1 MVFVYSYNMDVTQL
15 GNMLKSKTRVNI
27 LRILDDKS
35 LRAIDVYNQYKALF
49 KKDAKHREF
58 IYKELERLVDS
69 GILDK
74 KYDNEIKGITYT
86 LKFRMVSVN
95 LLNGEVNTK

>member
-1 MVFVYSYNMDVTQL
+1 MDVTQL

-27 LRILDDKS
+27 LKILDEKS
-35 LRAIDVYNQYKALF
+35 LRAIDVYNQYKILF

-58 IYKELERLVDS
+58 IYKELERLVDA

-86 LKFRMVSVN
+86 LKFRIVSVN
-95 LLNGEVNTK
+95 LLNGEVVTN